1 MLVAIVQQ
9 MMDYGA
15 NQETAAIRSPIAR
28 SAAAYP
34 SPGWLPRCG
43 GAMRARR
50 HDRPGFAYPP
60 LQKRENG
67 GARTGAR
74 LAPCKGPTL

>member
-15 NQETAAIRSPIAR
+15 NQETAAMRGPNAR
-28 SAAAYP
+28 FAAACP
-34 SPGWLPRCG
+34 SPGWLPRYG

-50 HDRPGFAYPP
+50 HDRSGFAYPP

-67 GARTGAR
+67 RARTGAR
-74 LAPCKGPTL
+74 LVPCKGPTL